1 MQAFRGA
8 QLKME
13 IKWRRVK
20 MNATSWMGLLTISA
34 ERSAEPHQRL
44 SDRPIT
50 ASPPPLVDVREA
62 SRSLGGV
69 TYRLSRGDD

>member
-34 ERSAEPHQRL
+34 ERSAESHQRL

-50 ASPPPLVDVREA
+50 ASPPLVDLREA